1 VPIED
6 AAARRPVAPQ
16 AAISSTIDDPAAV
29 QSSFRR
35 TDAARG
41 SMKVM
46 ERYERGRNGSPCS
59 ISVNDFR
66 LKPFDRL
73 CFSIVVTPSVHSSH

>member
-1 VPIED
+1 VLVPVRCFVPIED
-6 AAARRPVAPQ
+6 AAARRPVAPK
-16 AAISSTIDDPAAV
+16 AIKPLDDPAAV

-46 ERYERGRNGSPCS
+46 QRNERGRKWRPVR
-59 ISVNDFR
+59 SV
-66 LKPFDRL
+66 
-73 CFSIVVTPSVHSSH
+73 CQ